1 TQVLDT
7 TILLR
12 TCVQSAVGM
21 LRDQNEG
28 CNRSTRRIEIL
39 LSLLCEAD
47 SLKASFLKITKSRL
61 LSHLEEQEEN
71 SCTMKEWVLRS
82 ASNLSALQEAGT
94 FRHTLWKRVQN
105 VVTPSL
111 AYIVSVIDRDANLDL
126 LVKPATENCVK
137 AVWMFIFNDL
147 KLLNIPYVIG
157 QGSSQTETI
166 LVQNYFQGTVSDV
179 NEMPF
184 SWRIKDYLEDLWA
197 QARYIT
203 GDKGHKEK
211 FIDIFQQT
219 PLGKYLAE
227 FSEKEKNILFHC
239 YLRDFILLTA
249 GVSSRRE
256 LKFLQMAL
264 LSCIEEMKAGSSSA
278 EQNVLPLPWIHL
290 GYCQYRSRLQNFSRI
305 LAVYPDVVSALTGY
319 AEREGSI
326 PRHQMVLDVLAA
338 LACTEM
344 LEGKLLKCK
353 PQIWLQQVKNLQM
366 PVELVCTASDLKS
379 DSGPCGQLLQQVRPY
394 QQGQLEVLM
403 RPRSHWNQVFAVSLF
418 VEHVL
423 LGVETVMPEM
433 QNLVKKYTSHLL
445 KSCIKQWLVP
455 AQMLCPFCLASLPDD
470 YTLGVSK
477 ELSDIITKYSKF
489 RKFCN
494 SFFIDLVS
502 TMCFK
507 DNEPPEKAVIQELL
521 KLLFA
526 HKEVLR
532 GCQEGKPS
540 VHTKSLSPFDDVVD
554 KTPVIRSVVLKLLLK
569 YSFNNVKAYMQDYLS
584 QVENWILGNDDKTE
598 LYTLFVNCLEDS
610 MCEKSGVSAEEIK
623 TAFLRDDGHF
633 LANYFQ
639 WNSQDTP
646 QEVSIEYLQGVAR
659 IRMCLDR
666 AAELLYEL
674 HGTANGS
681 KDNEKEMYLQRVM
694 QFCRQNDWYKVYL
707 VRKITN
713 QYGLEFTQSLSSEQQ
728 FHWIFPTEIIQQQ
741 LRHQPGQIDQFL
753 VWGKNYK
760 MMRDAV
766 GKAVI
771 EDHMESI
778 EAALKDYNGPRS
790 AQPVHFLLAVFREFT
805 SQYGCGDSRLHP
817 TQKQC
822 LALKELIQ
830 NSKVLPS
837 LELQTF
843 AESLVDNSIPSLTV
857 NLMDY
862 SYNRV
867 VIDMV
872 IHTGSILLC
881 GQNRVLEPL
890 RNLAFSPHTMKDA
903 FLPTMPED
911 LLAQAV
917 TWKATEG
924 LHWYSCPNGHPCTVG
939 ECGQPMQYGTCPDC
953 WAPVGGASH
962 RPLPNFH
969 RAQLGADR
977 TQTGHVL
984 GNPGNRKATVT
995 SEREMSPAAL
1005 ILIRLLTHLALFL
1018 GATKDP
1024 QSLLQ
1029 IIKPPVQD
1037 PVSFL
1042 LQHIHKDLEQL
1053 MNTLGKSSDET
1064 TNVAHLILC
1073 SFFKETHQHPD
1084 QCGGQCNSQS
1094 LLATV

>member
-1 TQVLDT
+1 LWQSVHIDDLRRSKDMVSDITVLRNVTISQLFLEHKREPAGNLEFALAERADEDEMEVEGSIAAEQEKNSTQVLDT
-7 TILLR
+7 TILLK

-94 FRHTLWKRVQN
+94 FRRTLWKRVQN

-197 QARYIT
+197 QAQYIT

-227 FSEKEKNILFHC
+227 FSEKENNILFHC
-239 YLRDFILLTA
+239 YLRDFILLTT

-256 LKFLQMAL
+256 LEFLQMAL
-264 LSCIEEMKAGSSSA
+264 LSCIEEMKAASSSA

-319 AEREGSI
+319 AKREGSI
-326 PRHQMVLDVLAA
+326 PCHQMVLDVLAA

-379 DSGPCGQLLQQVRPY
+379 DSGPCGQLLQQVR
-394 QQGQLEVLM
+394 
-403 RPRSHWNQVFAVSLF
+403 SHWNQVFTVSLF

-445 KSCIKQWLVP
+445 KSCIKQLLVP

-470 YTLGVSK
+470 YTLDVSK
-477 ELSDIITKYSKF
+477 ELGDIITKYSKF

-507 DNEPPEKAVIQELL
+507 DNEPPEKAVIQELF

-569 YSFNNVKAYMQDYLS
+569 YSFNNVKAFMQDYLS
-584 QVENWILGNDDKTE
+584 QVENWILGKDDKTE

-674 HGTANGS
+674 HGTARLQLQELLLKGVVDSPPPPPLREGSVKSAVGLPKPHKSDKHAKPSKPSSAPSDRSKSKLAKGPKRPSGS
-681 KDNEKEMYLQRVM
+681 KSASPTPKRPKHLGSASTPTPTPALTPRPHSESLGLPSDDRSQPLTTPDDHPAQVVTVPSRSPSIYSRPPSEILDHGDSQTDTRRDRRDWFTDVESGRRTRYSRSCSISYREDYLPLSCSHRYQRYSPDSRSPSPYTYTRRY
-694 QFCRQNDWYKVYL
+694 FA
-707 VRKITN
+707 
-713 QYGLEFTQSLSSEQQ
+713 S
-728 FHWIFPTEIIQQQ
+728 
-741 LRHQPGQIDQFL
+741 
-753 VWGKNYK
+753 
-760 MMRDAV
+760 RDR
-766 GKAVI
+766 
-771 EDHMESI
+771 
-778 EAALKDYNGPRS
+778 P
-790 AQPVHFLLAVFREFT
+790 
-805 SQYGCGDSRLHP
+805 DSRLMSPYSRSREPDRRDRRSPPHREGLPPRPLQPPSAALGAPPSDPAPQHVEPPLYMPDLSKPTKSSVDSDDHGSEASDLGLMPRYRRTMP
-817 TQKQC
+817 TQNN
-822 LALKELIQ
+822 LALCRH
-830 NSKVLPS
+830 
-837 LELQTF
+837 
-843 AESLVDNSIPSLTV
+843 
-857 NLMDY
+857 LMD
-862 SYNRV
+862 R
-867 VIDMV
+867 
-872 IHTGSILLC
+872 
-881 GQNRVLEPL
+881 
-890 RNLAFSPHTMKDA
+890 SPMC
-903 FLPTMPED
+903 
-911 LLAQAV
+911 
-917 TWKATEG
+917 
-924 LHWYSCPNGHPCTVG
+924 Y
-939 ECGQPMQYGTCPDC
+939 
-953 WAPVGGASH
+953 
-962 RPLPNFH
+962 
-969 RAQLGADR
+969 
-977 TQTGHVL
+977 
-984 GNPGNRKATVT
+984 
-995 SEREMSPAAL
+995 
-1005 ILIRLLTHLALFL
+1005 
-1018 GATKDP
+1018 
-1024 QSLLQ
+1024 
-1029 IIKPPVQD
+1029 
-1037 PVSFL
+1037 
-1042 LQHIHKDLEQL
+1042 
-1053 MNTLGKSSDET
+1053 
-1064 TNVAHLILC
+1064 
-1073 SFFKETHQHPD
+1073 
-1084 QCGGQCNSQS
+1084 
-1094 LLATV
+1094 